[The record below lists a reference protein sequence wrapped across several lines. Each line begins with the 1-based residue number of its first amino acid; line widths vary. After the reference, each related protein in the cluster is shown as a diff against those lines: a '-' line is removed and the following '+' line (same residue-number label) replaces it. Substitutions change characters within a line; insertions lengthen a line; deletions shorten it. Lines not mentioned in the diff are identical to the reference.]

1 MKFARA
7 VFLIAGLWG
16 LAILTPLY
24 FTFDLVGR
32 SYPPAI
38 THPDFYYGFVS
49 VAWVWQIAFLLI
61 AGNPVRHRPFMVAAI
76 LEKLIYVTTIV
87 SLYVNGNVHLGQAV
101 VAVPDF
107 VLALLFVGAFTAT
120 PDADALS
127 FSYSPTIP
135 RTHAYARWGSWSA

>member
-1 MKFARA
+1 MRFARA

-16 LAILTPLY
+16 LIVLTPLY

-61 AGNPVRHRPFMVAAI
+61 AANPAPLHGAGDSRKAHLRNDDG
-76 LEKLIYVTTIV
+76 E
-87 SLYVNGNVHLGQAV
+87 SL
-101 VAVPDF
+101 
-107 VLALLFVGAFTAT
+107 
-120 PDADALS
+120 
-127 FSYSPTIP
+127 
-135 RTHAYARWGSWSA
+135 RKR